1 MAGSGFSRSNTPQYG
16 GLYKSPAGKTTAAA
30 GAGGAIPRVQA
41 PAVSIPNDPP
51 VDLAGLG
58 GLLYW
63 MGQSPEGEIRMDM
76 VQKPLSAI
84 EKAAGAASAL
94 SGGAPDG
101 AAALRT
107 AQGTQWRP
115 VFTDTRT
122 GQRVPDPRGANPP
135 LITNPNA
142 GTPTYFDR
150 QGRQIPGPDAGW
162 FDRAAYNIKKWF

>member
-1 MAGSGFSRSNTPQYG
+1 MASAFSRNINPQYG
-16 GLYKSPAGKTTAAA
+16 GMFKTPAGKTTAAA

-41 PAVSIPNDPP
+41 QAIQPPNDAP
-51 VDLAGLG
+51 VDLSGLG

-84 EKAAGAASAL
+84 EKAAGAASAFA
-94 SGGAPDG
+94 GGNPDG
-101 AAALRT
+101 RT
-107 AQGTQWRP
+107 ARGTQWKP

-122 GQRVPDPRGANPP
+122 GQTVADPRGTNPP

-162 FDRAAYNIKKWF
+162 FDRVAYNIRKWFWWD